1 MMPLNPYI
9 AGNPVGG
16 TPNFVGRADVLREV
30 LRVLR
35 HPAQNAI
42 VLYGQRRIGKTS
54 ILQQLAAQ
62 LPNEGPYHSVYF
74 DLQDKAAWPLG
85 RVLVEIART
94 IAYALNQPDPDAS
107 ASSAHGSGE
116 DPVKTFRDT
125 WLPDALDALSEQTQS
140 KTPSVTHSLVLLFD
154 EFDVLADPKGGQAG
168 ADLFPYL
175 RELMTLDPARL
186 QFVFVIGRKVED
198 LESIALSLFKG
209 TRALRISLLSKKD
222 TVDLIHSSES
232 NKSLK
237 WSPDAV
243 EKVWGLT
250 HGHPFLT
257 QQVCSRVWDDLYDTD
272 PTGIPI
278 ALQEDVEAV
287 IPDTLETSRN
297 SMQWIWDGLPP
308 AERVVISALAEAGEH
323 PISQNDLEH
332 VLQESGV
339 RVVIRELQSAPQL
352 LQEWDLIEPVQD
364 GYRFR
369 VELLRLWILEHK
381 PLRRVQEELDRI
393 EPLAENLYQAAAG
406 FFRSNQLENALNLL
420 RQAIGLNP
428 NHLRARQ
435 LLAEI
440 LMLQGEIDEALQIL
454 QSLYDTQPAIARP
467 RLIQAFLIK
476 ADEESIQEN
485 KLTIYQQILK
495 IDPSHPEASRKA
507 NEINLAI
514 RQQSLALKL
523 TEVAKLENEK
533 RYNEALDLTQTLA
546 SEYTNECDW
555 QPEIERLER
564 HVQLAK
570 NYQRALGALQSGDSL
585 TAKQLLIDV
594 ILLEPDYEEASRY
607 LHKAITG
614 VDIAEI
620 EKNLEK
626 ERISHQKTQQKVTQI
641 EKEVETLQKKLNQEQ
656 ASHKKTKTRLTQLE
670 KPLKSVPE
678 TSHFSPAGLLGIVKP
693 EVKFVEKRLGINQIS
708 AISVS
713 PNEKHLC
720 VSGKTGFRLY
730 EVEGLKEVWN
740 LPTTGET
747 NCVAF
752 SPNNQVIAGGAKD
765 NAIILINVQTG
776 KMIRALQGHTN
787 WVLSLAFSSNGLFLA
802 SGSGGRD
809 VFIWDLSAGKIM
821 NTLLGHKNSVVS
833 VAFSPDGNLLATG
846 SRDKTVKLWNTSTE
860 NTPAKS
866 QNLLQSIFRTR
877 TMNETVVTLADHKD
891 SVWTVAFSPNSRILA
906 TGSRDH
912 SIILWDS
919 ITGRKIQELSGHT
932 DWVKS
937 LDFDPSGHFLA
948 SGGNDN
954 LVIIWNV
961 SNGKLEGSFP
971 GHDDNIVGIK
981 YINAGKRLVS
991 CSLNG
996 SIIYW
1001 DSIN

>member
-74 DLQDKAAWPLG
+74 DLQDKAAWSLG

-107 ASSAHGSGE
+107 TGSAQGLG
-116 DPVKTFRDT
+116 DNPVKAFRDT
-125 WLPDALDALSEQTQS
+125 WLPAALDALSEQTQS
-140 KTPSVTHSLVLLFD
+140 KTPSVKHSLVLLFD

-175 RELMTLDPARL
+175 RDLMSLDPARL

-222 TVDLIHSSES
+222 TVDLIHLSES

-272 PTGIPI
+272 PTGIPT
-278 ALQEDVEAV
+278 ALKEDVEVV

-308 AERVVISALAEAGEH
+308 AERVVISALAEAGDR
-323 PISQNDLEH
+323 PINQNDLEH

-364 GYRFR
+364 GYCFR

-467 RLIQAFLIK
+467 RLVQAFLIK
-476 ADEESIQEN
+476 ADEESIPED
-485 KLTIYQQILK
+485 KLAIYQQILK
-495 IDPSHPEASRKA
+495 IDPNHPEALKKA

-514 RQQSLALKL
+514 RRQNLTLKL
-523 TEVAKLENEK
+523 TEVEQLEDEK
-533 RYNEALDLTQTLA
+533 RYNEALALTQALA
-546 SEYTNECDW
+546 SEYPDERDW
-555 QPEIERLER
+555 HPDIERLER

-570 NYQRALGALQSGDSL
+570 NYQRALGALQSGDAA
-585 TAKQLLIDV
+585 TAKQLLIGV
-594 ILLEPDYEEASRY
+594 ISLQPDYKEASRY
-607 LHKAITG
+607 LHEAITG
-614 VDIAEI
+614 VDVVDLQN
-620 EKNLEK
+620 NLDK
-626 ERISHQKTQQKVTQI
+626 ERVSHQKTQQKVTQI
-641 EKEVETLQKKLNQEQ
+641 EKEVAALQKKLAQEQ
-656 ASHKKTKTRLTQLE
+656 ASHKKTKTRLGRLE
-670 KPLKSVPE
+670 KPLNSVPE
-678 TSHFSPAGLLGIVKP
+678 TSRFTPAGLLGGVKP
-693 EVKFVEKRLGINQIS
+693 DVKFVEKRLGINQIS

-713 PNEKHLC
+713 PDEKHLC
-720 VSGKTGFRLY
+720 VSSKTGFRLY
-730 EVEGLKEVWN
+730 EVDGLNEIWY
-740 LPTTGET
+740 LPTTGEA
-747 NCVAF
+747 NCVSF
-752 SPNNQVIAGGAKD
+752 SPNNQIIAGGTKD
-765 NAIILINVQTG
+765 NAIILVNVKTG

-802 SGSGGRD
+802 SSSGGRD

-821 NTLLGHKNSVVS
+821 NTLQGHKNSVMS
-833 VAFSPDGNLLATG
+833 VAFAPDGNLFATG
-846 SRDKTVKLWNTSTE
+846 SRDKTVKLWNASTE
-860 NTPAKS
+860 NSPAKA
-866 QNLLQSIFRTR
+866 QNLLQSIFRGR
-877 TMNETVVTLADHKD
+877 TINESVITLADHKD

-906 TGSRDH
+906 SGSRDH
-912 SIILWDS
+912 SIVLWDS
-919 ITGRKIQELSGHT
+919 TTGRKIQELNGHT
-932 DWVKS
+932 NEVIS
-937 LDFDPSGHFLA
+937 LDFDPSGNFLA

-954 LVIIWNV
+954 SVIIWNV
-961 SNGKLEGSFP
+961 SNGKLERSFAV
-971 GHDDNIVGIK
+971 HDDNIVGVKFIH
-981 YINAGKRLVS
+981 AGKRLVS

-1001 DSIN
+1001 DLIN